1 MKEEIKKI
9 VLGSLKEFNIIA
21 YGNDE
26 TIANKVV
33 TTIKNELITELENAI
48 SEVNS
53 NSHVA
58 SGYIDGLNK
67 SISII
72 NNLL

>member
-26 TIANKVV
+26 TIANNVV